1 MAASLPSLFSR
12 QLAGKERGV
21 AFCFA
26 FLLQARR
33 QTLHSTGGEGGSV
46 SKDYVTPLGFSP
58 CEDLSEEG
66 QRERISVAHSPWASL
81 GAKTSPTL
89 NIPQNYELSLFS
101 YLAAVA
107 KC

>member
-1 MAASLPSLFSR
+1 MAASLPSLFPQ

-33 QTLHSTGGEGGSV
+33 QTLHSTGGEGRSV
-46 SKDYVTPLGFSP
+46 SKGYVTPSGFSP
-58 CEDLSEEG
+58 CEDPSEEG
-66 QRERISVAHSPWASL
+66 QHERISVAHLPWASL
-81 GAKTSPTL
+81 GAKTSLTL
-89 NIPQNYELSLFS
+89 NIHQNYELSLSS